1 MASALLLAGTATVS
15 AQIAVPEWQLAP
27 EPPDDRVVSLE
38 RIVSGAPLAVRESGD
53 PVQRP
58 RLTVALDPS
67 GMVRAPGDAESPS
80 ISWSLD
86 AWEMNTASLAHI
98 QCSRAVRSIER
109 FLVED
114 CRFVEGPLPQAS
126 TNLVQLSGQWM
137 ATPSLTLGAGIYTGY
152 QPGYQSGYQP
162 GADRLPPLM
171 SAGTNASLPGTRERI
186 DGLNLNLS
194 FGLDLGSIGDLLIDL
209 QIDRYRQRP
218 ESSSTWYASGTE
230 GLGTGFTPWLPAAA
244 VDGNIDARLSGE
256 LGIGWRG
263 RNFGADVT
271 GQYRELPYW
280 FGEELQG
287 EGFRSFDIEFS
298 WRAPTRA
305 SFSVGI
311 SNVLNNLPGQ
321 AAASTE
327 QGLEAAVDGIYGR
340 IPYVRYKHD
349 L

>member
-1 MASALLLAGTATVS
+1 MNRFTATASALLLAATATVS
-15 AQIAVPEWQLAP
+15 AQIGVPEWQLAT
-27 EPPDDRVVSLE
+27 EQLDDRVVSLE
-38 RIVSGAPLAVRESGD
+38 RIVSGAPLAVRQTGD

-58 RLTVALDPS
+58 RLTVALDP
-67 GMVRAPGDAESPS
+67 GGIVRTQGEADGPS
-80 ISWSLD
+80 ISWSLE

-137 ATPSLTLGAGIYTGY
+137 ASPSLALGAGIYTGH
-152 QPGYQSGYQP
+152 QP
-162 GADRLPPLM
+162 GADALPPLM
-171 SAGTNASLPGTRERI
+171 SARTSTGLPGRRERI

-194 FGLDLGSIGDLLIDL
+194 FGMDLGSIGDLLFDL
-209 QIDRYRQRP
+209 QVDRYRQRP
-218 ESSSTWYASGTE
+218 ESASTWYAAGTE
-230 GLGTGFTPWLPAAA
+230 VPGSGVSPWWPSTA
-244 VDGNIDARLSGE
+244 VQGNIDSRVSGE

-263 RNFGADVT
+263 RSFGADLT

-311 SNVLNNLPGQ
+311 CPDRRLQVPSRAWRPQWMVSMGAFLTSDTSMTCKL
-321 AAASTE
+321 
-327 QGLEAAVDGIYGR
+327 
-340 IPYVRYKHD
+340 VRF
-349 L
+349 